1 MSFFDTVQLVNHLQ
15 KKYILSIIFVISIA
29 SGSFH
34 PCAADTAGPV
44 YGGTIVTVPG
54 VGNAPPAAINDFNPL
69 LSTSFYDSQA
79 GQFMYQPL
87 LWINRK
93 LNVDYSLSVAK
104 RIVVGP
110 NHRTFT
116 IYFHKFWRWSDGSQ
130 VNASDL
136 IYTLNL
142 IKKLGPRFP
151 GFDVGGIPNYIKST
165 DKVNNYEVRILTTR
179 SVNPTWFEMDG
190 LSMLTPLPEQAW
202 GDDSISRLHDLMVNK
217 KFFNVV
223 DGPFRIYQYKAGRY
237 VSFVPNKQF
246 SGPDKPYISHLVLK
260 FIHSSISTYFA
271 MKSGTIQIGNLP
283 ASLYQA
289 HNKIPGYRLITVG
302 PPWSFNFLG
311 FNYANKAISFVRNRN
326 IRWAIA
332 SAINQKMFIKILG
345 HGCGVRAYGL
355 VPSKPSRFLSQ
366 KAHLLLSQGI
376 YNLQRADVLL
386 RSAGWIMRSDHFR
399 YKNGRKLQ
407 FTIYVPASSMRAPIL
422 LSAMLRQ
429 VGIEVHLR
437 ERPFNEI
444 MADFINPDNHH
455 WQAIYMSWGSGYFPT
470 DSMLFKCGGKL
481 NGFHY
486 CDKRFDALASKL
498 SNSNN
503 LKDFYKY
510 QDYFTT
516 QQPVIILPNT
526 NVFVMASKKIH
537 GLDRA
542 FSPLG
547 TFNPQFLWVDEKTK
561 H

>member
-1 MSFFDTVQLVNHLQ
+1 MFFFKIVQLINSSY
-15 KKYILSIIFVISIA
+15 KIYILSLTGILMITISSIDPFSVA
-29 SGSFH
+29 T
-34 PCAADTAGPV
+34 AAPI

-79 GQFMYQPL
+79 AQFMYQPL
-87 LWINRK
+87 LWINRE
-93 LNVDYSLSVAK
+93 LHVDYKLSIAK
-104 RIVVGP
+104 KIIVGP
-110 NHRTFT
+110 EHRTFT
-116 IYFHKFWRWSDGSQ
+116 ICFHKFWRWSDGTP

-136 IYTLNL
+136 IYTFEL

-151 GFDVGGIPNYIKST
+151 GYDVGGIPNYIKSI
-165 DKVNNYEVRILTTR
+165 DKVNNYEVRIVTTR

-190 LSMLTPLPEQAW
+190 LAMLTPLPEQAW
-202 GDDSISRLHDLMVNK
+202 GGDSISYLYDHMTNN

-223 DGPFRIYQYKAGRY
+223 DGPFIISQYKSGRY
-237 VSFVPNKQF
+237 VSFIPNKNF
-246 SGPDKPYISHLVLK
+246 TGHDKPYISHLVLK
-260 FIHSSISTYFA
+260 FLHSSISTYFA
-271 MKSGTIQIGNLP
+271 MKSGAIQIGDLP
-283 ASLYQA
+283 ASLYKA
-289 HNKIPGYRLITVG
+289 HNNLPGYRLITVG
-302 PPWSFNFLG
+302 PSWSFNFLG
-311 FNYANKAISFVRNRN
+311 FNYANKDISFVRNRN

-345 HGCGVRAYGL
+345 HGYGARAYGV
-355 VPSKPSRFLSQ
+355 VPSKPERFLSP
-366 KAHLLLSQGI
+366 KAHIVLSKGI

-386 RSAGWIMRSDHFR
+386 RSAGWIMHRDHFR

-422 LSAMLRQ
+422 LSAMLRKIG
-429 VGIEVHLR
+429 VDVHLR

-444 MADFINPDNHH
+444 MADFINPLNHH

-486 CDKRFDALASKL
+486 CDKRFDYLASKL
-498 SNSNN
+498 SNSKNIN
-503 LKDFYKY
+503 DFYKY

-526 NVFVMASKKIH
+526 KVFVMTAKNIH
-537 GLDRA
+537 GLARA

-547 TFNPQFLWVDEKTK
+547 TFNPQFLWIGKK
-561 H
+561 IK